1 MASVCLYVCPVGIL
15 AMTQQ
20 GAACVH
26 FSLSLRRTD
35 LLAWRI
41 YILITY
47 VVAFVVLIII
57 IIIIIFF
64 IIIII
69 TRIIILSSLSSS
81 ITIMARVITDCRQYI
96 VPVELK
102 KYKLYIQFRQVTT
115 HVDDR
120 KSFVGRRMY
129 SKPFHCILDVGRL
142 TVSLWRMVREHA
154 ALRCFARV
162 TYIAYKRGRASRHSL
177 QYICV
182 VLLLTN
188 SAWKAQLK
196 ITRWSK
202 SSKHRTGKW
211 RSRFNKVE
219 NEWPHKKRQTRLHLP
234 GAPWRGTG
242 PGALLTQ
249 VQSVLCTAGP
259 CTDGPLFGKIANYD
273 TWFPSVRTENIE
285 SGPLWKFFLLHL
297 QNLKSAPGQDRGTS
311 SLKHGSGR
319 H

>member
-1 MASVCLYVCPVGIL
+1 MRAFQPIIKEDRLTC
-15 AMTQQ
+15 MTHLHFNYI
-20 GAACVH
+20 CCCFCCSDYYYYYYYFFYYYYYYTYYYFIVVVVVH
-26 FSLSLRRTD
+26 YNHGPCYNGLSAVYCTS
-35 LLAWRI
+35 W
-41 YILITY
+41 T
-47 VVAFVVLIII
+47 
-57 IIIIIFF
+57 
-64 IIIII
+64 
-69 TRIIILSSLSSS
+69 
-81 ITIMARVITDCRQYI
+81 
-96 VPVELK
+96 EK

-297 QNLKSAPGQDRGTS
+297 QNLKSAPGQDRGTI
-311 SLKHGSGR
+311 SLKRGSGR